1 MGFYRGCSCLIPDR
15 KTMRE
20 LHRAQEKKNSKKPKE
35 NIIRRTIKFTNQML
49 QSIKFK

>member
-1 MGFYRGCSCLIPDR
+1 MVFRESCSIPDR

-20 LHRAQEKKNSKKPKE
+20 LYKRVYGKPKEPKE